1 MQTVHLAFDIMDNQS
16 PQKFEILAEVRDEIR
31 DKMGLLL
38 KEKMSLQQTLSG
50 KEQEEKARLETLFLE
65 LLEVV
70 DSLDFLLEYLRNNPE
85 PDEKAIARFPKLI
98 GSIQK
103 KLLNSLERREVHPIE
118 FGEEKPDFEVCKI
131 VDREV
136 RPDLENE
143 TVTQIVRRGF
153 RHSDRLLRPVEVI
166 VSKSD
171 NPEP

>member
-1 MQTVHLAFDIMDNQS
+1 MDNLPPKNLQIS
-16 PQKFEILAEVRDEIR
+16 ADVRDEI
-31 DKMGLLL
+31 KAKIGTIL
-38 KEKMSLQQTLSG
+38 KEKMSLQQSLAG
-50 KEQEEKARLETLFLE
+50 KEQEENARFEALFLE

-70 DSLDFLLEYLRNNPE
+70 DSLDFLIEYLRNNPE

-131 VDREV
+131 VDREI

-171 NPEP
+171 NPET